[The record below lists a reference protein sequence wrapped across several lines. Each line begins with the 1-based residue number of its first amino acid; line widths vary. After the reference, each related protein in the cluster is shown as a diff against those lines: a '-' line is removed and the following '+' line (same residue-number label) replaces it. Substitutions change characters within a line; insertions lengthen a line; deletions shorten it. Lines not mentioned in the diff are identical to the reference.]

1 MGRLAMAVMQ
11 ETPITSWLAQLKAG
25 NPDAV
30 QPLWERY
37 YSALVSVARQRLPK
51 DGCFDSHVVAASAFD
66 SFFQRA
72 MAGKFPKLDDRHD
85 LWRILFTITARKACD
100 AIEKRE
106 SGKRGGGWKK
116 LNADTLDLLAG
127 TEPTP
132 EFVFMMIEQ
141 LNSLLD
147 QLGDD
152 QLRQIAVWK
161 MEGETNQEIADRL
174 ACALRTVSN
183 KLNLIRAIFSRG
195 GKK

>member
-1 MGRLAMAVMQ
+1 
-11 ETPITSWLAQLKAG
+11 
-25 NPDAV
+25 
-30 QPLWERY
+30 
-37 YSALVSVARQRLPK
+37 
-51 DGCFDSHVVAASAFD
+51 
-66 SFFQRA
+66 
-72 MAGKFPKLDDRHD
+72 
-85 LWRILFTITARKACD
+85 
-100 AIEKRE
+100 
-106 SGKRGGGWKK
+106 
-116 LNADTLDLLAG
+116 
-127 TEPTP
+127 
-132 EFVFMMIEQ
+132 MMIEQ